1 MTFSSSVIPLFC
13 GPVYCYWMPSPK
25 CSQGQCQ
32 SCPQTRS
39 EQQLRSE
46 LENQVYIVGN
56 IMVLR
61 YCGVSSDSSLT
72 WNTLWQPNS
81 FLGVR
86 ERFPKKVSDF
96 VQMKRPSQN
105 FCHRFAPPI
114 VIKKSPCGPKVMS
127 KLPPSCLQVVL
138 SPICPKVITKAF
150 SRLVRVDFSFLQK
163 MSQVTQDLS
172 SPDSISLRSLPP
184 LIGAWAGDVSCRF
197 L

>member
-39 EQQLRSE
+39 EQQLQSE
-46 LENQVYIVGN
+46 LEKQVYIVGN

-86 ERFPKKVSDF
+86 ERFPKKVADF

-114 VIKKSPCGPKVMS
+114 VIKKSPCGPKVIS

-138 SPICPKVITKAF
+138 SPICLKVITKTF
-150 SRLVRVDFSFLQK
+150 SRLGRVDFVFLQK
-163 MSQVTQDLS
+163 MS
-172 SPDSISLRSLPP
+172 
-184 LIGAWAGDVSCRF
+184 
-197 L
+197 

>member
-1 MTFSSSVIPLFC
+1 MTFSLVIPLFC

-86 ERFPKKVSDF
+86 ERFPKKVADF
-96 VQMKRPSQN
+96 VQMRGVGPFPKFLSPVRSANSHKVVTMWSQSYLLVASELSPS
-105 FCHRFAPPI
+105 C
-114 VIKKSPCGPKVMS
+114 VVS
-127 KLPPSCLQVVL
+127 KLSQSYHKYCL
-138 SPICPKVITKAF
+138 
-150 SRLVRVDFSFLQK
+150 
-163 MSQVTQDLS
+163 
-172 SPDSISLRSLPP
+172 
-184 LIGAWAGDVSCRF
+184 
-197 L
+197 

>member
-1 MTFSSSVIPLFC
+1 MTFSLVIPLFC

-86 ERFPKKVSDF
+86 ERFPKKVADF
-96 VQMKRPSQN
+96 VQMRGVAPFPKFLSPVRSANSHKVVTMWSQSYLQV
-105 FCHRFAPPI
+105 A
-114 VIKKSPCGPKVMS
+114 SELS
-127 KLPPSCLQVVL
+127 PSCVVSNL
-138 SPICPKVITKAF
+138 SQSYHKN
-150 SRLVRVDFSFLQK
+150 FL
-163 MSQVTQDLS
+163 
-172 SPDSISLRSLPP
+172 
-184 LIGAWAGDVSCRF
+184 
-197 L
+197 